1 MKDGNERSPRK
12 TNAMFAV
19 FTVQTALVLL
29 ILTSIM
35 VIKYFLPDEFE
46 EIKRFYER
54 TFEVETS
61 VEEVL
66 GTGEENEI

>member
-1 MKDGNERSPRK
+1 MKDGNERSLRK

-46 EIKRFYER
+46 QIKRFYER

-66 GTGEENEI
+66 GTGEDNEI

>member
-12 TNAMFAV
+12 TNSMFAV